1 MIDEDRSLD
10 VLLKENRL
18 SDRGLTDFLKI
29 LDRDFRYKR
38 ENGIGLFDVKEL
50 VLYELVSRELE
61 RNVKRWK
68 VTQEDWPEIKKSLE
82 DVGIIVEEHKEEHKL
97 EEKVFYGVTIDLKRL
112 PSIWMESYDKA
123 HESAL
128 ERRENLVWKNETVYI
143 IKKTEHNEIVDLL

>member
-1 MIDEDRSLD
+1 MTDEDRSLD

-38 ENGIGLFDVKEL
+38 ENAIDLYDVKEL
-50 VLYELVSRELE
+50 VFYELVSRELE

-112 PSIWMESYDKA
+112 PSIWMESYDEA
-123 HESAL
+123 YESAL
-128 ERRENLVWKNETVYI
+128 ERRENLEWKNETVYI
-143 IKKTEHNEIVDLL
+143 IEQTARYEIVDQL